1 MMIGTSYQNTD
12 DLTWSYKINTSIV
25 ITYIYMYIH
34 KPIIKLTKKSFTAVC
49 IDRHTSN
56 DDDD

>member
-34 KPIIKLTKKSFTAVC
+34 KPIIKLTKKSFYGRLHRPSH
-49 IDRHTSN
+49 IE
-56 DDDD
+56 